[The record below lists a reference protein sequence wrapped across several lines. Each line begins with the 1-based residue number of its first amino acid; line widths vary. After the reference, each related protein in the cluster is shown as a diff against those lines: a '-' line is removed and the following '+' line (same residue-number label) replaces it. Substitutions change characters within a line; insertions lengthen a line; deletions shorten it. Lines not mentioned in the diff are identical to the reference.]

1 MVELTYKCAVRTN
14 IQKNWPPKPLRCFL
28 WRWTSSA
35 NPTLWAHI
43 AHQYYSAQRW
53 CNVCC
58 EMDSTLINVQ
68 ICLIHF
74 KARPLICVSCNKLS
88 VQHNFLSHWRTV
100 CDWEMR
106 SELKLKA
113 NTVMPTHSSS
123 LNTYIHPDELV
134 THTQTHIGCMYK
146 AKGNSAKVWVW
157 WWEYKNQKPV
167 WHTGTQVVKYCQDPI
182 F

>member
-14 IQKNWPPKPLRCFL
+14 IQKNWPPKPLGCFL
-28 WRWTSSA
+28 WRRRSSA

-43 AHQYYSAQRW
+43 AHQYYSAQCW

-74 KARPLICVSCNKLS
+74 KAWPLICVSCNKLS

-113 NTVMPTHSSS
+113 NTLMLTHSSS
-123 LNTYIHPDELV
+123 HTAEHLHPPGRTCY
-134 THTQTHIGCMYK
+134 THTNTHWLDVQGQREF
-146 AKGNSAKVWVW
+146 S
-157 WWEYKNQKPV
+157 
-167 WHTGTQVVKYCQDPI
+167 
-182 F
+182 